1 MILLSIIHS
10 PSHFSPLLFLYTE
23 FKKRHGHMPSKIEKE
38 PIRHLYVKYNE
49 IKNTLSE
56 KEGKGEEASTK
67 GSTSEVVVDL
77 ASSTASS
84 SGGSVKASNL
94 KALLIE
100 KRSLQAKLRD
110 YESKFEL
117 SQGRKVKYH
126 KDISPVENDYQR
138 YKLLKGML
146 KSAGYVSSKQK

>member
-1 MILLSIIHS
+1 
-10 PSHFSPLLFLYTE
+10 
-23 FKKRHGHMPSKIEKE
+23 MPTKIEKE

-67 GSTSEVVVDL
+67 GSASELVV
-77 ASSTASS
+77 ASSPESS